1 MVADGDP
8 NGTWQL
14 NSERPLKAG
23 EYVIVFRVFGEGNWD
38 KQAVLLT
45 LDPTLKPGVADKSGT
60 GK

>member
-8 NGTWQL
+8 NGTWQ
-14 NSERPLKAG
+14 RPLKAG
-23 EYVIVFRVFGEGNWD
+23 EYVIVFRAFGEGNWD

-45 LDPTLKPGVADKSGT
+45 LGAGVADKSGA

>member
-14 NSERPLKAG
+14 KSEHPLKAG
-23 EYVIVFRVFGEGNWD
+23 EYVIVFRAFGEGNWD

-45 LDPTLKPGVADKSGT
+45 LDPKLTAGPADKSGA